1 MGYHKTSLVAFALVI
16 GILLSAVT
24 VCRHGVFSER
34 VANSIDA
41 CVNAQS
47 FDNIGLLGFW
57 MNEQRLL
64 ALRTASSAIKKR
76 GIIDSAVI
84 STLNKEGHKSF
95 DVGYLSDDADIKRI
109 VISKGDEIIL
119 SVPPPT
125 RKYAQIREKEYVSFE
140 ELLVWRTPDNPF
152 TNAQTGDLSVTL
164 VKDDGK
170 IIGPARILSDT
181 DVWEE
186 IRAKILVEKQWQD
199 KFPWLYV
206 RLLKDPAMKPLWR
219 DPDGIVDVSRQ
230 TDKTL
235 LKKP

>member
-1 MGYHKTSLVAFALVI
+1 MGYTRASLVALTLVI
-16 GILLSAVT
+16 GILLPAVT
-24 VCRHGVFSER
+24 VRRFGVLSKK

-64 ALRTASSAIKKR
+64 ALRTKSSTIKKR

-95 DVGYLSDDADIKRI
+95 DVGYLSNDANIKQI
-109 VISKGDEIIL
+109 VVKKGAAIIL

-125 RKYAQIREKEYVSFE
+125 RKYAQIRKKDYVSFE

-152 TNAQTGDLSVTL
+152 TNVQTEDLSVTL

-170 IIGPARILSDT
+170 VIGPARVLSDT

-186 IRAKILVEKQWQD
+186 IRAKILVEKKWQD

-219 DPDGIVDVSRQ
+219 DPDGIGHVSRQ
-230 TDKTL
+230 PDKAL
-235 LKKP
+235 LKTP